1 MTYAVVKTGGK
12 QYKAALGEVIT
23 VEKIEQEVG
32 STFELPVLFSEG
44 GKVVKAFAEII
55 EHGKGD
61 KVIIFKKKRRHHY
74 RRKNGHRQ
82 PLTSI
87 QIIQI
92 GDAKIE
98 SGQKKVA
105 KAPKNAPEAKIKAPK
120 TEQGTAAK
128 PAKAAKTEA
137 KAETKKPAAKK
148 APAAKKTTKKESE

>member
-23 VEKIEQEVG
+23 VEKIEKEIGTQI
-32 STFELPVLFSEG
+32 ELPVLFAEG
-44 GKVVKAFAEII
+44 GKVVKAFAEVI

-87 QIIQI
+87 QIVQI
-92 GDAKIE
+92 GEAKIE
-98 SGQKKVA
+98 AGQKKQA
-105 KAPKNAPEAKIKAPK
+105 KAPKAAPAAKIKAPK
-120 TEQGTAAK
+120 AEK
-128 PAKAAKTEA
+128 PATE
-137 KAETKKPAAKK
+137 KKETKKAAAKK
-148 APAAKKTTKKESE
+148 PAAKKTTKKESE